1 MQEGRKIA
9 FDYRQRYQMDFDFF
23 VCSDDDLS
31 RKINKFTCEF
41 YVVKKYAPSGKIDIK
56 FNKLI
61 RMDKGTIC
69 ADSL

>member
-1 MQEGRKIA
+1 
-9 FDYRQRYQMDFDFF
+9 MDFDFF